1 MEVHNLRALRQLI
14 LRLAMPAS
22 LALMAGLAPS
32 LVAAQGTPQQRAA
45 CEDEAKW
52 LCSNYIPDEGA
63 IKACMLRNL
72 KALSPRCRAMFGPPG
87 AKLVG
92 RPPRRP
98 ASRHQSQGARYDT
111 RPRASAI
118 NSSHALSLLPSSR

>member
-1 MEVHNLRALRQLI
+1 MEVHNRCSTRRLI
-14 LRLAMPAS
+14 LCLAGPTG
-22 LALMAGLAPS
+22 LALMAMLAPS

-87 AKLVG
+87 AKG
-92 RPPRRP
+92 RK
-98 ASRHQSQGARYDT
+98 
-111 RPRASAI
+111 
-118 NSSHALSLLPSSR
+118 